1 MDLVLVAAPIVLATV
16 FSAAAIG
23 KLTSGV
29 DDADTWRELGLPK
42 FLNQTWLR
50 RAHPWAELALALALL
65 VVPGVLAWPVAL
77 AALALAS
84 FYLALIVRLA
94 RQDQAS
100 CNCFGAKNATEVGPV
115 LIARNLALV
124 ALALLWLVALAWG
137 TPVFALQVATNPPVL
152 ALVAVAA
159 VTWLL
164 AQASLG
170 KAPAPVPVEQ
180 SGFAQDY
187 LDAPVSQQEG
197 EYLRALIPIATLY
210 DEFESGY
217 NLRAYSARQ
226 AHLLLFLSM
235 ECGYCDDIKALV
247 PGWINAIPQVA
258 IKVVSPRSAEEYFA
272 KGDPY
277 SLRGHYLRDVNEE
290 VSHLLAIEAVPAA
303 VLLGTD
309 GLLAGGPV
317 EGKKAVIELVEQML
331 EQISDAVDTGDLPAE
346 ASSYGA
352 VKGML

>member
-1 MDLVLVAAPIVLATV
+1 M
-16 FSAAAIG
+16 
-23 KLTSGV
+23 
-29 DDADTWRELGLPK
+29 
-42 FLNQTWLR
+42 
-50 RAHPWAELALALALL
+50 
-65 VVPGVLAWPVAL
+65 
-77 AALALAS
+77 
-84 FYLALIVRLA
+84 
-94 RQDQAS
+94 
-100 CNCFGAKNATEVGPV
+100 
-115 LIARNLALV
+115 

-170 KAPAPVPVEQ
+170 KAPAPVEQ

-247 PGWINAIPQVA
+247 PGWIKAIPQVA

-317 EGKKAVIELVEQML
+317 EGKKAVIDLVEQML

>member
-23 KLTSGV
+23 KLSSGV
-29 DDADTWRELGLPK
+29 DDADAWRELGLPK

-65 VVPGVLAWPVAL
+65 VAPGVLAWPVAL

-100 CNCFGAKNATEVGPV
+100 CNCFGAKNVTEVGPV

-152 ALVAVAA
+152 ALAAVAA

-170 KAPAPVPVEQ
+170 KAPAPVEQ

-187 LDAPVSQQEG
+187 LDAPASQQEG

-247 PGWINAIPQVA
+247 PGWSKAIPQVA

>member
-1 MDLVLVAAPIVLATV
+1 M
-16 FSAAAIG
+16 
-23 KLTSGV
+23 
-29 DDADTWRELGLPK
+29 
-42 FLNQTWLR
+42 
-50 RAHPWAELALALALL
+50 
-65 VVPGVLAWPVAL
+65 
-77 AALALAS
+77 
-84 FYLALIVRLA
+84 
-94 RQDQAS
+94 
-100 CNCFGAKNATEVGPV
+100 

-137 TPVFALQVATNPPVL
+137 TPVFALQVVTNPPVL
-152 ALVAVAA
+152 ALVAVAT

-170 KAPAPVPVEQ
+170 KAPAPVEQ

-187 LDAPVSQQEG
+187 LDAPASQQEG

-235 ECGYCDDIKALV
+235 ECGYGDDIKALV
-247 PGWINAIPQVA
+247 PGWIKAIPQVA

-331 EQISDAVDTGDLPAE
+331 EQISAAVDTGDLPAE

>member
-50 RAHPWAELALALALL
+50 RAHPWGELALALALL

-77 AALALAS
+77 AALVLSS

-100 CNCFGAKNATEVGPV
+100 CNCFGAKNATEVGP
-115 LIARNLALV
+115 ALV

-152 ALVAVAA
+152 ALAAVAA

-170 KAPAPVPVEQ
+170 KAPAPVEQ

-187 LDAPVSQQEG
+187 LDAPASQQEG
-197 EYLRALIPIATLY
+197 E
-210 DEFESGY
+210 
-217 NLRAYSARQ
+217 
-226 AHLLLFLSM
+226 
-235 ECGYCDDIKALV
+235 
-247 PGWINAIPQVA
+247 
-258 IKVVSPRSAEEYFA
+258 
-272 KGDPY
+272 
-277 SLRGHYLRDVNEE
+277 
-290 VSHLLAIEAVPAA
+290 
-303 VLLGTD
+303 
-309 GLLAGGPV
+309 
-317 EGKKAVIELVEQML
+317 
-331 EQISDAVDTGDLPAE
+331 
-346 ASSYGA
+346 
-352 VKGML
+352 

>member
-50 RAHPWAELALALALL
+50 RVHPWAELALALALL
-65 VVPGVLAWPVAL
+65 VAPGVLAWPVAL
-77 AALALAS
+77 AALAFAS

-152 ALVAVAA
+152 AH
-159 VTWLL
+159 
-164 AQASLG
+164 
-170 KAPAPVPVEQ
+170 
-180 SGFAQDY
+180 
-187 LDAPVSQQEG
+187 
-197 EYLRALIPIATLY
+197 

-226 AHLLLFLSM
+226 ALLLLFLSM

-247 PGWINAIPQVA
+247 PGWIKAIPQVA

-317 EGKKAVIELVEQML
+317 EGKKAVIDLVEQML